1 MREMFVAPLT
11 IATVIVTTAFVNA
24 QCCASKRTLANKSR
38 GAAAEQGAPAILA
51 AAAGVAQC
59 SAAQKVCVVNGK
71 VCVFDGG
78 KTCTIDGKSY
88 PVDGK
93 NCTFDGKRCQLTG
106 PKNAATKISTGSL
119 KTLVSARYPM
129 VLLDA
134 RSGKWDDG
142 RRIPG
147 AKSLTA
153 AASENQIAAAVPV
166 KDTLVVT
173 YCSSVKC
180 PASNKLA
187 TKLRS
192 LGYANVLEYSEGIAG
207 WTTAGNDVV
216 TQTKTN

>member
-24 QCCASKRTLANKSR
+24 QCCASKRTLADKSR
-38 GAAAEQGAPAILA
+38 GAAAKQGAPAILA

-71 VCVFDGG
+71 VCVFDG

-153 AASENQIAAAVPV
+153 AASENQIAAAVPA
-166 KDTLVVT
+166 KDTLVIT

-192 LGYANVLEYSEGIAG
+192 LSYANVLEYSAGIAG

-216 TQTKTN
+216 PQTKTN

>member
-71 VCVFDGG
+71 VCVFDG